1 MSIEN
6 QIDRLIEKIEAL
18 TEVLERNTAYR
29 VDASPTPSFP
39 ALNEKPAVVAP
50 KAVPAAP
57 VKAAPVTPA
66 VVPPSAQ
73 PVAAPQYETVRA
85 ALTKLGSVKGR
96 DGIMKVLGEFGVTQG
111 TQLNPVHFPKVLE
124 RAAAELAA

>member
-18 TEVLERNTAYR
+18 TEVLERTTA
-29 VDASPTPSFP
+29 VAASRITTAPSS
-39 ALNEKPAVVAP
+39 EGAVAATTAAS

-66 VVPPSAQ
+66 EAPLSAQ

-111 TQLNPVHFPKVLE
+111 TQLNPVHYPKVLE
-124 RAAAELAA
+124 RAAAELA